1 MFCPTCVGFLHFLS
15 LSLVCGT
22 KSLLWYSCRHREWNR
37 LPMEENGKKKS
48 EDIEWHSIDFGQRS
62 SINKIS
68 YWDSILHYHDLKCL
82 KEAVI
87 VPTHLLT
94 LLKSK
99 CRVHCTYGPVF
110 GEDSCCRENHLPTAA
125 PPPARPEASKV
136 SAWGRP
142 NDLNPWPVSPLT
154 SVVVCVSVVVY
165 CSYRVMFADR
175 WVPIMFNCQPNRVR
189 GHRQPGSL
197 SFTCPAFRLDN
208 VVETE
213 IVWTFD
219 AIQQNKNEITHH
231 SLRCISINYC
241 KHEV

>member
-1 MFCPTCVGFLHFLS
+1 VLTNGLGCWISIPIIIDKIIILKWRSSQELCAEHQSMFCPTCVGFLHCLS

-37 LPMEENGKKKS
+37 MPMEKNGKKKS

-142 NDLNPWPVSPLT
+142 CNLIYL
-154 SVVVCVSVVVY
+154 
-165 CSYRVMFADR
+165 
-175 WVPIMFNCQPNRVR
+175 
-189 GHRQPGSL
+189 
-197 SFTCPAFRLDN
+197 
-208 VVETE
+208 
-213 IVWTFD
+213 
-219 AIQQNKNEITHH
+219 
-231 SLRCISINYC
+231 
-241 KHEV
+241 